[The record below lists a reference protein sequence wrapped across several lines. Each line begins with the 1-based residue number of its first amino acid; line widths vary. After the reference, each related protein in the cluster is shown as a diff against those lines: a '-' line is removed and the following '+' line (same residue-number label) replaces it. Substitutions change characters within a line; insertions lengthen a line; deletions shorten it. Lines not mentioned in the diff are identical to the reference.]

1 MGTVQAEVG
10 SRDGGARRVKRM
22 EAGEEGDGKGEE
34 GWGWAGSIVG
44 RVLRNRA
51 GEGSGEIGKTGNGVL
66 PGNLGSRVIT
76 GYLLCVL
83 G

>member
-34 GWGWAGSIVG
+34 GGSWAGSIVG
-44 RVLRNRA
+44 GVPRSRA
-51 GEGSGEIGKTGNGVL
+51 GEGSGGIGKTGNGVL
-66 PGNLGSRVIT
+66 PGDLGSRVIT